1 MKNKLPL
8 FSKSYAYKIEK
19 DIDLEK
25 IIDNREG
32 KEYHQFQFKKE
43 TNTNGYIYKYLISS
57 RAGDLFVCLE
67 KDKNTLY
74 VYVYE
79 GLFGL
84 FIPSIF
90 LTLSIYAFIK
100 GVNDFG
106 LYSLLAFCVFFL
118 LILFSFQYY
127 TNQIKNKIEKAIKNL
142 G

>member
-57 RAGDLFVCLE
+57 RAGELFVCLE
-67 KDKNTLY
+67 KDKKY
-74 VYVYE
+74 
-79 GLFGL
+79 
-84 FIPSIF
+84 
-90 LTLSIYAFIK
+90 
-100 GVNDFG
+100 
-106 LYSLLAFCVFFL
+106 
-118 LILFSFQYY
+118 
-127 TNQIKNKIEKAIKNL
+127 
-142 G
+142 